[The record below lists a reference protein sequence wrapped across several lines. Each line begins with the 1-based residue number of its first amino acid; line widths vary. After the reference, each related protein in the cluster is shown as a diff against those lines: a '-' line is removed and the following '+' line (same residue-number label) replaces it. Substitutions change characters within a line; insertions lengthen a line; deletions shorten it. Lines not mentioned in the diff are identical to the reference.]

1 MDQST
6 MPKWLLYCL
15 VTIVCWG
22 IWGAIGKA
30 LSGVSAG
37 QSQAFSTLGIV
48 PIMLALAASRNWRVG
63 DRKLRG
69 SVSAFAAGV
78 LVCVGNIAY
87 YQALAEGAKASTT
100 ASLTAI
106 YPITT
111 VALAIL
117 LLGEKPNPVQLAG
130 IAGSIVAIYLLN
142 VSQAGGFRSGGMA
155 YILAPILLWGGA
167 ALVMKVSTRDVS
179 AELSTFWFLA
189 SFVPLG
195 AAILAIERPGWSL
208 PARDWLLVT
217 LLGGAYGLG
226 NLSLLAAYGHQGKAS
241 IVTPLSG
248 LYPIVTVP
256 LAMIFFGEAVGA
268 REWLGIALAL
278 SAGAALSYEPVP
290 RGA

>member
-1 MDQST
+1 
-6 MPKWLLYCL
+6 MPKWLLSCSL
-15 VTIVCWG
+15 TIVFWG

-30 LSGVSAG
+30 LGGLSAV
-37 QSQAFSTLGIV
+37 QSQALSTLGIV
-48 PIMLALAASRNWRVG
+48 PIMMALAASPNWRVG

-69 SVSAFAAGV
+69 SLSAFVAGV

-87 YQALAEGAKASTT
+87 YQALAAGAKAATT

-130 IAGSIVAIYLLN
+130 IAGSMVAIYLLN
-142 VSQAGGFRSGGMA
+142 VGQAEGFWSGGMA
-155 YILAPILLWGGA
+155 YVLAPILLWGGA

-179 AELSTFWFLA
+179 AEWSTFWFLA

-195 AAILAIERPGWSL
+195 AGILAIGRPSWSL
-208 PARDWLLVT
+208 PVRDWLLVT
-217 LLGGAYGLG
+217 LLGGTYGLG

-256 LAMIFFGEAVGA
+256 LAMIFFGEQVEA

-278 SAGAALSYEPVP
+278 AAGAALSFEPAAQEV
-290 RGA
+290 

>member
-1 MDQST
+1 
-6 MPKWLLYCL
+6 MPKWLFYCSL
-15 VTIVCWG
+15 TIVFWG

-30 LSGVSAG
+30 LGGLSAS
-37 QSQAFSTLGIV
+37 QSQALSTLGIV
-48 PIMLALAASRNWRVG
+48 PIMMALAMSPNWRVG

-69 SVSAFAAGV
+69 SLSAFVAGV

-87 YQALAEGAKASTT
+87 YQALAAGAKAATT
-100 ASLTAI
+100 VSLTAI

-130 IAGSIVAIYLLN
+130 IAGSMVAIYLLN
-142 VSQAGGFRSGGMA
+142 VGQASGFWSGGMA
-155 YILAPILLWGGA
+155 YVLAPILLWGGA
-167 ALVMKVSTRDVS
+167 ALVMKLSTRDVS

-195 AAILAIERPGWSL
+195 AAILAIGRPGWSL
-208 PARDWLLVT
+208 SARDWLLVT
-217 LLGGAYGLG
+217 LLGATYGLG

-256 LAMIFFGEAVGA
+256 LAITFFGEQVGV

-278 SAGAALSYEPVP
+278 AAGAALSFEPAAQEV
-290 RGA
+290 